1 MTTSI
6 PPRAWNIKNAFDG
19 RPARML
25 VIDSVDSLSSLTF
38 PLTNETLWS
47 IVTIKGKLTL
57 LVDGK
62 ILVMTPSTLMVLA
75 PGHLINGII
84 SSDDFS
90 GFAINSTLSNL
101 EAFLPIMSRA
111 LICYKVFSGNPILH
125 IDNTDLQNQI
135 LYHNLLKNKTSE
147 KNDSAYS
154 ELILDNICRAI
165 IFETLNLYLQRLDTA
180 EKSVK
185 YTRSE
190 QLFYRFILMVENR
203 FKKTRVLNDY
213 ADSLCVSP
221 KHLSA
226 LVKEI
231 SGRTAGSW
239 IDSYVITEA
248 KRLLSTTRMSILEI
262 SEELNF
268 ANQSFFG
275 KYFKHLTGM
284 SPSQFR
290 NSL

>member
-1 MTTSI
+1 
-6 PPRAWNIKNAFDG
+6 
-19 RPARML
+19 ML
-25 VIDSVDSLSSLTF
+25 VIDSPDSLSSLKM

-47 IVTIKGKLTL
+47 VVTIKGSLTL
-57 LVDGK
+57 HVDGK
-62 ILVMTPSTLMVLA
+62 TLVMTPSTLMVLA
-75 PGHLINGII
+75 PGHLISRIDL
-84 SSDDFS
+84 SEDFS
-90 GFAINSTLSNL
+90 GFAINSTLCNL
-101 EAFLPIMSRA
+101 ETFLPIMSRA

-125 IDNTDLQNQI
+125 IDNTDLENQI
-135 LYHNLLKNKTSE
+135 LYHKLLRNKMAEANS
-147 KNDSAYS
+147 SAYS
-154 ELILDNICRAI
+154 ELIIDSICRAI
-165 IFETLNLYLQRLDTA
+165 IFETLNLYLSRLDST
-180 EKSVK
+180 EKSVR

-190 QLFYRFILMVENR
+190 QLFYRFIMMVENR

-213 ADSLCVSP
+213 ADALCVSP

-226 LVKEI
+226 LVKDI

-239 IDSYVITEA
+239 IDSYVISEA
-248 KRLLSTTRMSILEI
+248 KQLLSSTRMSILEI
-262 SEELNF
+262 SDELNF